1 MRSITKLGGILAGVT
16 LFTSTAFAAG
26 TPEEACRI
34 DLTKAAGKYAQCM
47 SGALAKFY
55 KPDTLLYPYDVY
67 KGATAK
73 CLVKYTSTWT
83 KLQAKYAG
91 TGGTC
96 DSARFDT
103 ATAPG
108 TVIDRLT
115 GLQWEQKT
123 NDTTIHDRDND
134 YTWSVI
140 AGPANGNAF
149 TTFLPALNGA
159 SFAGHSDWRLPSKEE
174 FFTVITAPSCGT
186 PPCVDPAFGPTLANS
201 YWTASNFVEAP
212 AVAWILSTN
221 GFIGADNK
229 AMPNYVIAV
238 RALR

>member
-1 MRSITKLGGILAGVT
+1 MRSVTKLVGSLTGTMLFASLA
-16 LFTSTAFAAG
+16 LAAG

-47 SGALAKFY
+47 NGALAKFY
-55 KPDTLLYPYDVY
+55 KPVALLYPYDVY
-67 KGATAK
+67 EDATAK

-83 KLQAKYAG
+83 KLQAKYAFTSASCG
-91 TGGTC
+91 
-96 DSARFDT
+96 SARFDT
-103 ATAPG
+103 VTAPG

-123 NDTTIHDRDND
+123 NDNTIHDRDND

-159 SFAGHSDWRLPSKEE
+159 SFAGHADWRLPSKEE
-174 FFTVITAPSCGT
+174 FFTVLTAPDCGT
-186 PPCVDPAFGPTLANS
+186 PPCVDSAFGPTLANS
-201 YWTASNFVEAP
+201 YWTASNFAELS
-212 AVAWILSTN
+212 AVAWTLSTN

-238 RALR
+238 RATR